1 MSVEIIT
8 KQDLQTFHRQLL
20 EDLARLIG
28 MQQTEAPKKVLK
40 SAEVRRML
48 QVSPSTLQKLR
59 VEGTLPS
66 VKVGG
71 THYYRQED
79 ISRLLNGKE
88 VHSWR

>member
-8 KQDLQTFHRQLL
+8 KQDLQAFHRQLL
-20 EDLARLIG
+20 EDLTKLIG
-28 MQQTEAPKKVLK
+28 KQHSEAPKKVLK

-88 VHSWR
+88 VSSWR

>member
-8 KQDLQTFHRQLL
+8 KQDLLEAHRQLL

-28 MQQTEAPKKVLK
+28 KRQAEAPRKVLK

-48 QVSPSTLQKLR
+48 HISPSTLQKLR
-59 VEGTLPS
+59 VEGILPS

-79 ISRLLNGKE
+79 ITRLLSGKE
-88 VHSWR
+88 VRSWT

>member
-8 KQDLQTFHRQLL
+8 KQDLQAFHRQLL

-28 MQQTEAPKKVLK
+28 KQQAEAPKKVLK

-88 VHSWR
+88 VRSWR

>member
-1 MSVEIIT
+1 MPVEIIT
-8 KQDLQTFHRQLL
+8 KQDLLQAHRQLL
-20 EDLARLIG
+20 EDLVRLIG
-28 MQQTEAPKKVLK
+28 KQQAEAPKKVLK

-79 ISRLLNGKE
+79 ISRLLSGKE
-88 VHSWR
+88 VRSWI